1 VTGEVVRVGDLG
13 DGLRVE
19 AGRRRPEQA
28 GCPDRYWYTLVP
40 YTWSK
45 AGSPVITLCLTRA

>member
-1 VTGEVVRVGDLG
+1 MACAWKPAAAAPNRL
-13 DGLRVE
+13 
-19 AGRRRPEQA
+19 AWS

-45 AGSPVITLCLTRA
+45 AGSPVITLCLIRA